1 MRAKKIKTGT
11 AYFWEPPHW
20 ARNGAERHGRKC
32 PVVATALGHDLS
44 EAVAKACQQ
53 NEALDG
59 WRKGD
64 IGSEVTPGSVAWLF
78 RWYQGQ
84 RKFTKN
90 AAKTQSDYRKIMEA
104 VAALPMRVGTFG
116 VRSAA
121 KVDSEVADKVY
132 EKFAPR
138 GERQAMYV
146 VQVCRA
152 VWNWA
157 GRYTKQT
164 GIKKGENPWSGMAV
178 SYEVIAGNRPTS
190 RAEYESYCGKAVE
203 LGFPSMA
210 AAAALSFELVQRVWD
225 VFAIPDPKV
234 TLPEG
239 RQRRR
244 ARGIAWD
251 DYVPGIS
258 ITVRQSKTGKRLIIP
273 LFDRL
278 PEAERLVLSPEAERG
293 LVSYPEPEERL
304 LLYPELEER
313 LACVRPSDTAS
324 GPIIVE
330 ERTGKP
336 YTHRRMSTVHREI
349 CDAAGLP
356 KGMTFTGF
364 RHGGATEIG
373 DAGETDIR
381 SISGHTQLDT
391 TAIYNKASQEK
402 ARRIALKRREHIQRI
417 ASSEKVGDDE

>member
-1 MRAKKIKTGT
+1 MRAKKIEAGT
-11 AYFWEPPHW
+11 AYYWEPPHW
-20 ARNGAERHGRKC
+20 ARHGVKRQGRSC
-32 PVVATALGHDLS
+32 PVSATPLGQDLS
-44 EAVAKACQQ
+44 EAIAKACRL
-53 NEALDG
+53 NEALDS
-59 WRKGD
+59 WRKGE
-64 IGSEVTPGSVAWLF
+64 ISSELAPGSVAWLF

-90 AAKTQSDYRKIMEA
+90 AAKTQSDYRKIMAA

-116 VRSAA
+116 ERSAA

-164 GIKKGENPWSGMAV
+164 GIKKGENPWAGMGV
-178 SYEVIAGNRPTS
+178 SYKVSAGNRPTS
-190 RAEYESYCGKAVE
+190 RAEYQRYCSKAVE

-210 AAAALSFELVQRVWD
+210 AAAALSFELIQRVWD
-225 VFAIPDPKV
+225 VFAIPDPEV
-234 TLPEG
+234 PLPEG
-239 RQRRR
+239 RTRRR
-244 ARGIAWD
+244 VRGIAWE
-251 DYVPGIS
+251 DYVPGVS
-258 ITVRQSKTGKRLIIP
+258 IKVRQSKTGKPLTIP
-273 LFDRL
+273 LFDL
-278 PEAERLVLSPEAERG
+278 MPDG
-293 LVSYPEPEERL
+293 ERL

-313 LACVRPSDTAS
+313 LALVRPSDNAS
-324 GPIIVE
+324 GPIVVE

-336 YTHRRMSTVHREI
+336 YQHRRMSSVHRTI
-349 CDAAGLP
+349 CEAAGLP
-356 KGMTFTGF
+356 KDMTPTGF

-402 ARRIALKRREHIQRI
+402 ARRIALKRREHIQKI
-417 ASSEKVGDDE
+417 APSEKEGGDD

>member
-1 MRAKKIKTGT
+1 MARVALPRYMRAKRIDAGD
-11 AYFWEPPHW
+11 AYYWEPPHW
-20 ARNGAERHGRKC
+20 ARNGAERHGRRC
-32 PVVATALGHDLS
+32 PVVATPLGSDLS
-44 EAVAKACQQ
+44 EAVAKARQL

-59 WRKGD
+59 WRKGEL
-64 IGSEVTPGSVAWLF
+64 GSELAPGSVAWLF
-78 RWYQGQ
+78 QWYRRQ

-116 VRSAA
+116 ERTAA

-157 GRYTKQT
+157 GRYSKQT
-164 GIKKGENPWSGMAV
+164 GIKKDQNPWAGMAV
-178 SYEVIAGNRPTS
+178 SYQVLEGNRPTS
-190 RAEYESYCGKAVE
+190 RTEYEAYCFKAVE

-210 AAAALSFELVQRVWD
+210 AAAALSFELIQRVWD
-225 VFAIPDPKV
+225 VFAIPDPTV
-234 TLPEG
+234 PRSEG
-239 RQRRR
+239 EQRRR
-244 ARGIAWD
+244 ARGITWD
-251 DYVPGIS
+251 DYVPGVS
-258 ITVRQSKTGKRLIIP
+258 ITVRQSKTGKRLAIP
-273 LFDRL
+273 LFDIM
-278 PEAERLVLSPEAERG
+278 PDG
-293 LVSYPEPEERL
+293 ERL
-304 LLYPELEER
+304 LLYPELEQR
-313 LACVRPSDTAS
+313 LARVRPSGVAG
-324 GPIIVE
+324 GPIVTE

-336 YTHRRMSTVHREI
+336 YKHRRMSSVHRQI

-356 KGMTFTGF
+356 KDMTFTGF

-381 SISGHTQLDT
+381 SISGHTKLDT

-402 ARRIALKRREHIQRI
+402 ARRIALKRREHIKAI
-417 ASSEKVGDDE
+417 APGEKVGDDD

>member
-1 MRAKKIKTGT
+1 MAKVALPRYMRAKKIKAGT

-20 ARNGAERHGRKC
+20 ARHGVKRHDRVC
-32 PVVATALGHDLS
+32 PVVATPLGQDLS
-44 EAVAKACQQ
+44 EAVAKASKL

-59 WRKGD
+59 WRKGE
-64 IGSEVTPGSVAWLF
+64 IGSELAPGSIAWLF
-78 RWYQGQ
+78 HWYQSQ

-90 AAKTQSDYRKIMEA
+90 AAKTQSDYRKIMDA

-116 VRSAA
+116 ERTAA
-121 KVDSEVADKVY
+121 KVDTQTADKVY
-132 EKFAPR
+132 EKFVPR

-157 GRYTKQT
+157 GRYTAQT
-164 GIKKGENPWSGMAV
+164 GIKNGENPWAGMAV

-190 RAEYESYCGKAVE
+190 RAEYERYCSKAVE

-225 VFAIPDPKV
+225 VFAIPDPKLP
-234 TLPEG
+234 LPEG

-244 ARGIAWD
+244 ARGITWE
-251 DYVPGIS
+251 DYTPGVS
-258 ITVRQSKTGKRLIIP
+258 ITVLQSKTSKRLTIP
-273 LFDRL
+273 LYDSM
-278 PEAERLVLSPEAERG
+278 PDG
-293 LVSYPEPEERL
+293 ERL

-313 LACVRPSDTAS
+313 LARIRPSGAVS

-336 YTHRRMSTVHREI
+336 YKHRRMSTVHRQI
-349 CDAAGLP
+349 CDAAELP
-356 KGMTFTGF
+356 KDMTFTGF

-391 TAIYNKASQEK
+391 TAIYNKVSQEK
-402 ARRIALKRREHIQRI
+402 ARRIALKRREHLQRI
-417 ASSEKVGDDE
+417 APSEKVGDDD